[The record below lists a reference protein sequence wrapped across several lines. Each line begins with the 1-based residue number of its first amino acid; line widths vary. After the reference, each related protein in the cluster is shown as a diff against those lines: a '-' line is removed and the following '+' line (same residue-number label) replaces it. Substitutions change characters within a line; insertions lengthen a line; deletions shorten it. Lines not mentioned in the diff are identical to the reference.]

1 MNANA
6 PASAH
11 PQPHILDNPV
21 WTALTTRQAHL
32 AEISALA
39 RRFPA
44 DIGPIAGFVA
54 PTRAAYESLAEL
66 FAVGEIAAI
75 CLDAPPADLPT
86 QWQLVECAP
95 MLQMIWTERPLPPPA
110 RDFIE
115 LTAADAPEMFALAT
129 LTKPGPF
136 AIRTHEL
143 GDFIG
148 IRGREGNLTAMA
160 GERMRAPG
168 YTEVSAVCTH
178 PDHLGH
184 GYATSL
190 MVEIMLRIITRGETH
205 YLHVRSANQR
215 AIDLY
220 HRLGYID
227 RHLFHLTIL
236 KKV

>member
-1 MNANA
+1 MNAQ
-6 PASAH
+6 AH
-11 PQPHILDNPV
+11 PQPQPHVLDNPV
-21 WTALTTRQAHL
+21 WTALTTRQSHL

-44 DIGPIAGFVA
+44 DIGPIAGFEA
-54 PTRAAYESLAEL
+54 PTRVAYESLAEL
-66 FAVGEIAAI
+66 FAAGEIAAI
-75 CLDAPPADLPT
+75 CLEAPPEDLPK
-86 QWQLVECAP
+86 QWQLIECAP
-95 MLQMIWTERPLPPPA
+95 MLQMIWTERPLPPPS
-110 RDFIE
+110 RDFIP
-115 LTAADAPEMFALAT
+115 LTAADAPEMLALAT

-148 IRGREGNLTAMA
+148 IRSREGQLAAMA
-160 GERMRAPG
+160 GERMLAPG

-184 GYATSL
+184 GYATGL
-190 MVEIMLRIITRGETH
+190 MVEIMQRITARGETP

-227 RHLFHLTIL
+227 RHLFQLTIL
-236 KKV
+236 RKI